1 MKDIKKKL
9 LKLSKVKLQKIC
21 QILKIK
27 YTKKDSKIKIIDM
40 LLRPLKRKYKMALI
54 SAILSTIAF
63 NIIPAICGMSPYIP
77 IEKQEIWDLGEINPH
92 WYKYKGRILGDF
104 YQRNAWMIEED
115 ETEKEMRE

>member
-54 SAILSTIAF
+54 SAILSTIA
-63 NIIPAICGMSPYIP
+63 
-77 IEKQEIWDLGEINPH
+77 
-92 WYKYKGRILGDF
+92 
-104 YQRNAWMIEED
+104 
-115 ETEKEMRE
+115 